1 MSARS
6 LGRGLL
12 AFAATVLAGL
22 ALGVPTAASAPDAGA
37 RPLIV
42 GGHDAT
48 QPYSFMASMQTTQG
62 EHNCGASLID
72 KQWLVTAA
80 HCVEGQQPSG
90 FQYRINTPDRTNG
103 GEIGTPDKFVV
114 NPKYDPQNTGDY
126 DIALV
131 HLAKPVQA
139 EPIKISGTSP
149 KPGTDVREIGWG
161 LTCGTRGCGEPP
173 QKLQELDTKTVD
185 GAQCTSQESPF
196 DDQRE
201 LCMDN
206 HGGQASAC
214 YGDSGGPAVVKE
226 GNGFALV
233 GATSRGQTANCPDK
247 PGIYTNVVAHTD
259 WIKQT
264 IGSGGSIGIS

>member
-22 ALGVPTAASAPDAGA
+22 ALSLPTAGAAPGLAQ
-37 RPLIV
+37 PFIV

-48 QPYSFMASMQTTQG
+48 QTYSFMASMQTTDGQ
-62 EHNCGASLID
+62 HNCGASLID

-80 HCVEGQQPSG
+80 HCVVDQEPSK
-90 FQYRINTPDRTNG
+90 FQYRIGTTDLTSG
-103 GEIGTPDKFVV
+103 GELATPDKFVV

-139 EPIKISGTSP
+139 APIKIAGTSP
-149 KPGTDVREIGWG
+149 QPGTEVREIGWG
-161 LTCGTRGCGEPP
+161 LTCPVRGCGEPP
-173 QKLQELDTKTVD
+173 QKLQELDTKVVD
-185 GAQCTSQESPF
+185 AAQCTSKDSPF
-196 DDQRE
+196 DGDRE

-214 YGDSGGPAVVKE
+214 YGDSGGPAVVHD
-226 GNGFALV
+226 GDGFALV
-233 GATSRGQTANCPDK
+233 GATSRGQTASCPEK
-247 PGIYTNVVAHTD
+247 PGIYTNVVAHVD

-264 IGSGGSIGIS
+264 LGSGAGS